1 MISHRRDQVADRL
14 SDAADTVKQAF
25 NDARDRG
32 SDALDAARDTMD
44 AARTRFGSTQVSLAE
59 QLETAAA
66 ALRRNA
72 GSDPLSRLTRENPM
86 PAVFVAFAVGALVG
100 ALGSL
105 MVAGLRED

>member
-1 MISHRRDQVADRL
+1 MISHRREQVADRL
-14 SDAADTVKQAF
+14 SDAADTVKQVL

-72 GSDPLSRLTRENPM
+72 GSDPLSRLTRENPV
-86 PAVFVAFAVGALVG
+86 PAVIVAFAVGALVG
-100 ALGSL
+100 AVGSAL
-105 MVAGLRED
+105 MAGMQED